1 MNDNKNMYSE
11 IFNSY
16 NDDNIGLEFYNKYY
30 EFVYLLRQKN
40 ASSSKLSELYPLLQY
55 VNNMYDSL
63 NDDEK
68 KLTKNIISIAKSIT
82 NSCKTYSK
90 NIGEKLNQCQSTINE
105 LEQKQKEPIK

>member
-1 MNDNKNMYSE
+1 MNNNYKE

-30 EFVYLLRQKN
+30 DFVYLLRQKN

-55 VNNMYDSL
+55 VNNMYDTL
-63 NDDEK
+63 NSDEK
-68 KLTKNIISIAKSIT
+68 TLTKNIISIAKSII

-90 NIGEKLNQCQSTINE
+90 NIDEKRKMCQSLIE
-105 LEQKQKEPIK
+105 EIEQKQKEPIK